1 MNSFSIVIG
10 NSIITKNNKMVKNT
24 TGGSKAKGQAR
35 KFTAQPATN
44 RLRLAH
50 EDAELYAKVT
60 AMLGNGMCEVV
71 CIDGKKRLCHIRGK
85 FKGRG
90 KRDNFITRESFI
102 LIGLREWEGDEAK
115 EVKGKIKLPNC
126 DLLEV
131 YNNSDVSRIKMT
143 ENKDWSIF
151 ATEEKSNSTENTD
164 EIVDF
169 TNNNIDE
176 EYNSLMETTAEGTS
190 NIIIVN
196 SEQINIDDI

>member
-1 MNSFSIVIG
+1 
-10 NSIITKNNKMVKNT
+10 MVKNT
-24 TGGSKAKGQAR
+24 TGGSKAKCQAR
-35 KFTAQPATN
+35 KFSTQPTTN

-50 EDAELYAKVT
+50 EDAELYAKVV
-60 AMLGNGMCEVV
+60 AMLGNGMCEVM

-102 LIGLREWEGDEAK
+102 LIGLREWEGDEVK

-131 YNNSDVSRIKMT
+131 YNNNDVSRIKMT

-151 ATEEKSNSTENTD
+151 AEEKSDSVIDTD

-176 EYNSLMETTAEGTS
+176 EYNNLMENSTNEGIN

>member
-1 MNSFSIVIG
+1 
-10 NSIITKNNKMVKNT
+10 MVKNT

-35 KFTAQPATN
+35 KFVSQAPTN

-50 EDAELYAKVT
+50 EEAELYAKVS
-60 AMLGNGMCEVV
+60 AMLGNGMCEVM

-131 YNNSDVSRIKMT
+131 YNSGDVVRIKMT
-143 ENKDWSIF
+143 ENKYDWSMF
-151 ATEEKSNSTENTD
+151 ATEEKSNTENIEDT
-164 EIVDF
+164 VDF
-169 TNNNIDE
+169 TNNDIDE
-176 EYNSLMETTAEGTS
+176 EYDNLMETSKEGNS

-196 SEQINIDDI
+196 SEQVNIDDI